1 MIYGAGQFKPRSE
14 QKTLLIEKLEKL
26 NVDKDI
32 IAFIKSDNIESA
44 IKRGTQLSDWH
55 MQKLRRLL

>member
-1 MIYGAGQFKPRSE
+1 MMYGAGQFKPKSE

-26 NVDKDI
+26 NVNEDI
-32 IAFIKSDNIESA
+32 IAFIKSGNIEAA
-44 IKRGTQLSDWH
+44 IKNGAQLSDWH